1 VQRIFSSV
9 GGQFRQIE
17 RVEPGSW
24 ISLTYPTQEELARL
38 SAEFNIDLNDLKAP
52 LDTEERSR
60 IDVENGYVLILVDVP
75 TTEIRGGKPWW
86 VTIPLGIILTDGVII
101 TTCLELPQVLAD
113 FEAGAV
119 RDAATNMRTRF
130 TLQLLLRNAGYYLQY
145 LRRIDRQS
153 DEIQAALRRS
163 TRNEELIK
171 MLELE
176 KSLVYFSTSL
186 ASNER
191 VLQRLARLD
200 AVKKYPDDDELL
212 EDTIVENQQAIEMAQ
227 IYGGILSGTM
237 DAFASVI
244 ANNQNDIM
252 KTLALVTIILS
263 VPTMVFSAY
272 GMNVA
277 AAGMPF
283 SGSVWGFVIIIGF
296 SFSLS
301 LAILLFFLRKRWF

>member
-1 VQRIFSSV
+1 MQRIFSSV

-17 RVEPGSW
+17 QVEPGSW
-24 ISLTYPTQEELARL
+24 ISLTYPTREELDAVAL
-38 SAEFNIDLNDLKAP
+38 EFGIDPDDLRAP

-75 TTEIRGGKPWW
+75 TTELRGGKPWW
-86 VTIPLGIILTDGVII
+86 VTIPLGIILTNDVII

-113 FEAGAV
+113 FEAGLV
-119 RDAATNMRTRF
+119 RDAPTNMRTRF

-145 LRRIDRQS
+145 LRRIDKQS
-153 DEIQAALRRS
+153 DEIQAALRRA
-163 TRNEELIK
+163 TRNEELIQ
-171 MLELE
+171 MLEIE

-186 ASNER
+186 TSNER

-227 IYGGILSGTM
+227 IYSGILSGTM

-252 KTLALVTIILS
+252 KTLALATIIMS
-263 VPTMVFSAY
+263 IPTMIFSAY

-277 AAGMPF
+277 GEGMPF
-283 SGSVWGFVIIIGF
+283 STWTWGFFIIIGL
-296 SFSLS
+296 SFAVSLCV
-301 LAILLFFLRKRWF
+301 LVFFLRKRWF